1 MPELRPSAVSLAA
14 RLLAALLLG
23 AALLA
28 GFPAAAQQAPEQAT
42 SQQPA
47 AQQQTPQQQTGA
59 GILALLPEDSVTQHE
74 LAVGGERLAYTATAG
89 TLALRDQRGERLA
102 EVYYTAYTLEVSG
115 DGAAA
120 ASRPVTFVFNGGPG
134 AASTYLHLGLV
145 GPRVV
150 EYGEPPAAAT
160 AALQDNPDSWLAFT
174 DLVLIDP
181 VGTGWS
187 RAADPDK
194 AERFWGVGPDAEALA
209 KVIALYVAANGRTA
223 SPKVLLGESYGGFR
237 AAKVARA
244 LQQDQGLVVSGIVM
258 VSPFLDGGLHSGA
271 TRSALSAA
279 LLLPAIAAT
288 ELDRQG
294 RFSAAALAEAERFA
308 MTDYLV
314 TLAGPA
320 PRGADADTFYGRVAA
335 LSGLPAEVVARTRG
349 FVARAY
355 LGHRRGEAPRIAS
368 PYDGTFTLP
377 DPFPESDD
385 GHADDPILDGYL
397 QSLGGLF
404 VGYARQQLGYET
416 EITYELLNRRVSG
429 KWNWNAGGGG
439 GGRRSVSAAGDLRQL
454 LALNPGFRLLIAHG
468 RSDLVTPYGVSRYV
482 LDHLPPGTRA
492 GTGTGASGEAERAR
506 LALYKGGHMFYFDPA
521 SRAAFTEEARGFYEA
536 AAP

>member
-1 MPELRPSAVSLAA
+1 MPTCRPRSRPLP
-14 RLLAALLLG
+14 ALLLALAVLLG
-23 AALLA
+23 ALLPA
-28 GFPAAAQQAPEQAT
+28 VFPAAAQQAPEQAT
-42 SQQPA
+42 SQQQSPQQPA
-47 AQQQTPQQQTGA
+47 PQQQTGA
-59 GILALLPEDSVTQHE
+59 GILALLPEDSVTQHAIT
-74 LAVGGERLAYTATAG
+74 LGGERLAYTATAG
-89 TLALRDQRGERLA
+89 TLALRDPRGERLA
-102 EVYYTAYTLEVSG
+102 AVYYTAYTLE
-115 DGAAA
+115 GAPT

-134 AASTYLHLGLV
+134 AASAYLHLGLV

-150 EYGEPPAAAT
+150 EYGAPPAAAT
-160 AALQDNPDSWLAFT
+160 AALQANPDSWLAFT

-187 RAADPDK
+187 RAAEPDK
-194 AERFWGVGPDAEALA
+194 AERFWGVEPDAEALA
-209 KVIALYVAANGRTA
+209 KVIALYVAGNGRTA
-223 SPKVLLGESYGGFR
+223 SPKYLLGESYGGFR

-258 VSPFLDGGLHSGA
+258 VSPFLDGGLHFGA

-294 RFSAAALAEAERFA
+294 SFSSEALAEAERFA

-320 PRGADADTFYGRVAA
+320 PRNADAEAFYGRVAA

-349 FVARAY
+349 FIARAY

-368 PYDGTFTLP
+368 PYDGTFMLP

-416 EITYELLNRRVSG
+416 EMTFELLNRRVSG
-429 KWNWNAGGGG
+429 KWNWAADGG

-482 LDHLPPGTRA
+482 LDHLPPGTGAGRA
-492 GTGTGASGEAERAR
+492 T

-521 SRAAFTEEARGFYEA
+521 SRAAFTEEARGFYEG